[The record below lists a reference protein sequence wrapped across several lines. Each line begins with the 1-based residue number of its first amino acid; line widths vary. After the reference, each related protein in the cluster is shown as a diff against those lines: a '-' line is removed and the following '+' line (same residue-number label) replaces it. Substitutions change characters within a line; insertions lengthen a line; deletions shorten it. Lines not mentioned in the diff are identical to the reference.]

1 MTQDSVLS
9 KLEFRKSTMKSLI
22 LAGFT
27 GAVCMLMTGCCTPQ
41 KTTAW
46 EYRVVHGLPQRPE
59 FEQKLNQAGSEGFTI
74 VSSTAMT
81 LQPAE
86 LPETLVILKRRAR

>member
-1 MTQDSVLS
+1 MRIPRDLSGQD
-9 KLEFRKSTMKSLI
+9 LI
-22 LAGFT
+22 RLL
-27 GAVCMLMTGCCTPQ
+27 CRD
-41 KTTAW
+41 W